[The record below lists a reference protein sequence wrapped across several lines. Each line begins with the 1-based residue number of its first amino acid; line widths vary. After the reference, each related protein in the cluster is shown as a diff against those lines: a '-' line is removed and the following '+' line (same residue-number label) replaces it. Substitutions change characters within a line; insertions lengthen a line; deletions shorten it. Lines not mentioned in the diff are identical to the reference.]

1 MKCLEF
7 RKEMEEKNEIITEIG
22 VSIRRRFMLA
32 VFWGSKEVLLVHG
45 QTHFNLGFCVL
56 PS

>member
-1 MKCLEF
+1 MNCLEF
-7 RKEMEEKNEIITEIG
+7 RKEMEEKNEIITEIE

-45 QTHFNLGFCVL
+45 QTHFNLGF
-56 PS
+56 